1 MRRLVGGQP
10 DSPDRVT
17 EGGTLSLY
25 EIIAARRSI
34 RKYRSDPVEEE
45 KLIRVLQA
53 ARIAP
58 SAGNRQPWQ
67 YIVVTDDAV
76 KRRLKA
82 AYDREWFFT
91 APVIVCACGEPS
103 RSWTRK
109 DGRDYKDVDVAISF
123 DHLVLAATA
132 EGLGTC
138 WIGAFDPAIVRE
150 VLEIPAGIEPI
161 VLTPLGYPDESPPP
175 RDRKTLKELVHRD
188 RFTASR
194 GHEP

>member
-1 MRRLVGGQP
+1 M
-10 DSPDRVT
+10 
-17 EGGTLSLY
+17 SLY

-45 KLIRVLQA
+45 KLIRILQA

-58 SAGNRQPWQ
+58 SAGNRQPWH
-67 YIVVTDDAV
+67 YIVVTDAAV
-76 KRRLKA
+76 KGRLRA
-82 AYDREWFFT
+82 AYDREWFYT
-91 APVIVCACGEPS
+91 APAIVCACGEPS

-138 WIGAFDPAIVRE
+138 WVGAFDPAVVRE
-150 VLEIPAGIEPI
+150 VLALPSGIEPI
-161 VLTPLGYPDESPPP
+161 VLTPLGYPDEAPPP
-175 RDRKTLKELVHRD
+175 RERKKLKEFVHRN
-188 RFTASR
+188 RWPASQAY
-194 GHEP
+194 EE